1 MEKHVIDNFSV
12 EILGSFVIEL
22 YDADLDKSAALIG
35 GILNLN

>member
-12 EILGSFVIEL
+12 EIFVIEL